1 MECSG
6 ASGAFGRDIRE
17 AVGVAWHCLHLGVWS
32 ESQAAVTVA
41 ELKVRCFVS
50 MSAIRALDQVT
61 RCDVKTQP
69 ASKCSPSY
77 HSPLLVTALFFPRT
91 SGNHQ

>member
-32 ESQAAVTVA
+32 EAAVTMA

-50 MSAIRALDQVT
+50 MSAIRALDPVT

-69 ASKCSPSY
+69 ASMCSPS
-77 HSPLLVTALFFPRT
+77 
-91 SGNHQ
+91 